1 MLRVG
6 IIGFGPRGLSILER
20 LISKKLGQIINDK
33 LEIYIF
39 DPNSLG
45 SGCHSPKQSSRLL
58 VNTVA
63 SQMTIF
69 ADETICSN
77 EFFIKGPNFYEFL
90 LSRGYK
96 ADKNGYYSRVLLGK
110 YLEHSFQCILNSVL
124 KIHLYI
130 LSKNC
135 TMHYST
141 RKIFY
146 HFWRKYK
153 N

>member
-20 LISKKLGQIINDK
+20 LVSKKLGQIINDK

-69 ADETICSN
+69 ADETICPN

-90 LSRGYK
+90 LSKGYK
-96 ADKNGYYSRVLLGK
+96 ADKNGILL
-110 YLEHSFQCILNSVL
+110 
-124 KIHLYI
+124 
-130 LSKNC
+130 
-135 TMHYST
+135 
-141 RKIFY
+141 
-146 HFWRKYK
+146 
-153 N
+153 